1 MIRAFGTGI
10 GEDFN
15 IDKLRYGKI
24 IIAADADVDG
34 EHIVTLF
41 LTFMYKFMP
50 ELIKTGHVYLAKP
63 PLYKLTRAK
72 KDYYVYTE
80 NELTALRKKLGH
92 SSKDSLQR
100 YKGLGEMDADQLW
113 ETTMDP
119 ETRTLTR
126 VEYDE
131 TFVNITEDLF
141 EILMGE
147 RVEPRRVYIEENAE
161 FATIDM

>member
-24 IIAADADVDG
+24 IIAADADIDG

-41 LTFMYKFMP
+41 LTFIYKFMP
-50 ELIKTGHVYLAKP
+50 QLIKTGHVYLAKP

-72 KDYYVYTE
+72 KDYYAYSETE
-80 NELTALRKKLGH
+80 LNALRKKLGYNA
-92 SSKDSLQR
+92 KDSLQR

-119 ETRTLTR
+119 ATRTLTR

-131 TFVNITEDLF
+131 TFVNITDELF
-141 EILMGE
+141 ETLMGE
-147 RVEPRRVYIEENAE
+147 KVDPRRAYIEENAE
-161 FATIDM
+161 YAVIDT